1 MYVSRKKQRNIKY
14 ITQSN
19 KDLSKMKKEFVIDLN
34 FYKCMSDLK
43 KKKMVKLLL
52 MITPHLQPK
61 QQDEII
67 LDGTT
72 QKP

>member
-1 MYVSRKKQRNIKY
+1 
-14 ITQSN
+14 
-19 KDLSKMKKEFVIDLN
+19 MKKEFVIDLN